1 MDQAADH
8 GGGAPVALSQGR
20 GQRDGATAA
29 PPGRP
34 PTDGF
39 AVATLLTGIV
49 PLIPVTLV
57 LGVIALIRIARTGAR
72 GRGLAITGLVLAGL
86 WAIAGAAA
94 AAVLVSQHPPAR
106 PAALPR
112 IFQLHTGQ
120 CLNSSLNGISG
131 VQVLPC
137 SQPHTGEVFGTFQVA
152 GHRYPG
158 SAALQR
164 EASRRVRHPAER
176 LPEPADVRVVAH
188 PVVRLPGPGGVG
200 GGRAHGGLHGP
211 QHGRPADRLGPRRAR
226 INQPEPPGPPG
237 RGPGPAAPGPRP
249 ASAAARAR
257 RAGGQSC
264 R

>member
-94 AAVLVSQHPPAR
+94 AA
-106 PAALPR
+106 
-112 IFQLHTGQ
+112 
-120 CLNSSLNGISG
+120 CW
-131 VQVLPC
+131 
-137 SQPHTGEVFGTFQVA
+137 
-152 GHRYPG
+152 
-158 SAALQR
+158 SASTR
-164 EASRRVRHPAER
+164 
-176 LPEPADVRVVAH
+176 
-188 PVVRLPGPGGVG
+188 
-200 GGRAHGGLHGP
+200 
-211 QHGRPADRLGPRRAR
+211 
-226 INQPEPPGPPG
+226 PPG
-237 RGPGPAAPGPRP
+237 RPPCHGFSSCTP
-249 ASAAARAR
+249 ASA
-257 RAGGQSC
+257 
-264 R
+264 

>member
-20 GQRDGATAA
+20 GQRDGATSG

-34 PTDGF
+34 PTDGL

-120 CLNSSLNGISG
+120 CLNSSLNGISS

-164 EASRRVRHPAER
+164 EA
-176 LPEPADVRVVAH
+176 
-188 PVVRLPGPGGVG
+188 
-200 GGRAHGGLHGP
+200 
-211 QHGRPADRLGPRRAR
+211 
-226 INQPEPPGPPG
+226 G
-237 RGPGPAAPGPRP
+237 RGCVTRLSGYLNPQMSASSLTQSYVYPDRGAWAAGERTVVCTVRSTAGPLTGSVR
-249 ASAAARAR
+249 AAA
-257 RAGGQSC
+257 G
-264 R
+264 